1 VGGWGGC
8 VPPLPHQLSR
18 YPSVPLLLQSSRTV
32 PTLGLLY
39 SKYEVN
45 MSKLKKSRRLSKARG
60 TPLCKHAIVETT
72 QGKTSGWP
80 LAAAAG
86 PAHKCLRCTSFLAS
100 TRFLMES

>member
-1 VGGWGGC
+1 MGGWGGC

-32 PTLGLLY
+32 PTPGLLY

-60 TPLCKHAIVETT
+60 TPLCKHAIVEAT
-72 QGKTSGWP
+72 QGKTSGWL
-80 LAAAAG
+80 LAAG
-86 PAHKCLRCTSFLAS
+86 CWHPLWPCSQVPEMHLIPSKY
-100 TRFLMES
+100 